1 MKPSV
6 KRPVVSRAERAL
18 ATRRRMLATAHDLFL
33 QQGYAATT
41 VEQIAADAG
50 VAVQTVYYTF
60 RTKGLLLRE
69 LVEVTAAG
77 QELAAPVMER
87 AWAREMLSATSAQRI
102 LALAVEHGTAIY
114 QRVAALWPAVHAAA
128 AADPD
133 VATYWNSV
141 RVGRREGQRQ
151 MVIRIVELDALRPGL
166 DPERATDLVVALHSH
181 DLYRTLVIEAGW
193 SLPTFR
199 AWLFTT
205 LVHQLLG
212 PVELDADATE
222 DLSYDSASPAANE
235 HRDTPL

>member
-1 MKPSV
+1 
-6 KRPVVSRAERAL
+6 
-18 ATRRRMLATAHDLFL
+18 MLTSARDLFV

-77 QELAAPVMER
+77 EEPTAPVMER
-87 AWAREMLSATSAQRI
+87 DWAREMLSAGSPQRV

-114 QRVAALWPAVHAAA
+114 ERVAGLWPAVAAAA

-133 VATYWNSV
+133 VAAFWMAV
-141 RVGRREGQRQ
+141 GAGRRDGQRR
-151 MVIRIVELDALRPGL
+151 MVEHIVRLDALRPGL
-166 DPERATDLVVALHSH
+166 DADRATDLVVLLLGH
-181 DLYRTLVIEAGW
+181 DVYRSLVVDAGW
-193 SLPTFR
+193 PLVVFR

-205 LVHQLLG
+205 VVQQMLG
-212 PVELDADATE
+212 SVELERQATL
-222 DLSYDSASPAANE
+222 DLSYRGYLGGSDRA
-235 HRDTPL
+235 